1 MDRLKFIRVQ
11 NKDGTYGYKI
21 PVAVGSNNVF
31 MTNGDNLQ
39 FIIDNLETDAEEKDK
54 QISDARVGYDGT
66 IYPDLSAH
74 MNAITALVQSQ
85 RALAIG
91 LSNDMQIIPTDED
104 GKNGDF
110 TKCQT
115 DVYIYY
121 GGKDI
126 TGDENIVWD
135 IIFPDSVN
143 ASWSSI
149 QHKIRI
155 FDLYE
160 DQAYI
165 QIHVIYRQIEAR
177 RFLVLK
183 KVKDGAAPIIV
194 EIESSAGNIFKNR
207 GINTTLTATVKKG
220 EKDITDT
227 VTNFRWLRF
236 DENGNL
242 DSNWSRFNTRTITL
256 TPADVWN
263 KAIFKCEVSFD

>member
-1 MDRLKFIRVQ
+1 MDKLKFIRVQ
-11 NKDGTYGYKI
+11 KKDGTYGYKI

-39 FIIDNLETDAEEKDK
+39 FIIDNLENNTEEMDK

-66 IYPDLSAH
+66 IYPDLGAH
-74 MNAITALVQSQ
+74 ISAITALVQSQ

-91 LSNDMQIIPTDED
+91 LSNDMQIISTDEY
-104 GKNGDF
+104 GENGDF

-126 TGDENIVWD
+126 TGDERIQWD

-143 ASWSSI
+143 ASWNANL
-149 QHKIRI
+149 HKII
-155 FDLYE
+155 VHDLYE

-183 KVKDGAAPIIV
+183 KVKDGATPIV
-194 EIESSAGNIFKNR
+194 VQIESSAGNIFKNR
-207 GINTTLTATVKKG
+207 GINTLLTATVKKG
-220 EKDITDT
+220 DKDISDT
-227 VTNFRWLRF
+227 VTNFHWIKY
-236 DENGNL
+236 DKDGNE
-242 DSNWSRFNTRTITL
+242 DTSWSRLNSRTIQISS
-256 TPADVWN
+256 ADLYS

>member
-1 MDRLKFIRVQ
+1 MDKLKFIRVQ
-11 NKDGTYGYKI
+11 KKDGTYGYKI
-21 PVAVGSNNVF
+21 PVAVGSNNVL

-39 FIIDNLETDAEEKDK
+39 FIIDNLENNTEEMDK

-66 IYPDLSAH
+66 IYPDLGAH
-74 MNAITALVQSQ
+74 ISAITALVQSQ

-110 TKCQT
+110 TNCQT

-126 TGDENIVWD
+126 TGDANIIWD
-135 IIFPDSVN
+135 ITFPDSVN
-143 ASWSSI
+143 ASWGANH
-149 QHKIRI
+149 HKIRV

-165 QIHVIYRQIEAR
+165 QIHVTYRQIEAR

-183 KVKDGAAPIIV
+183 KVKNGAAPVIV
-194 EIESSAGNIFKNR
+194 QIESSAGNIFKNR
-207 GINTTLTATVKKG
+207 GINTILTANVRRGNEDISDKVTKYHWVKC
-220 EKDITDT
+220 DQD
-227 VTNFRWLRF
+227 
-236 DENGNL
+236 GNI
-242 DSNWSRFNTRTITL
+242 DPNWSRLNTRTITIS
-256 TPADVWN
+256 PADLRN